1 MRIFSF
7 DMLPCLN
14 ILVVNNLIK
23 EYLNLKIALKFQVI
37 LYFLGDAIIN
47 TCKHKNE
54 LWLSF
59 LKSELK

>member
-1 MRIFSF
+1 
-7 DMLPCLN
+7 MLPCLN
-14 ILVVNNLIK
+14 ILEVNNLIK

-37 LYFLGDAIIN
+37 HYFLGDAIIN